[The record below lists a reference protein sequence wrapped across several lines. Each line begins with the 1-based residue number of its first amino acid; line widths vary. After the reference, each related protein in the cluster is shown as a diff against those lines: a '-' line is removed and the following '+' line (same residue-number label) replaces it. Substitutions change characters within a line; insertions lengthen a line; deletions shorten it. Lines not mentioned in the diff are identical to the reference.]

1 VRFTMVRL
9 TVATAFGVIGSA
21 GVSSLR
27 AQELP
32 PTFAELRSLAPLDSA
47 PPLIPPIDVADSTR
61 PRTYGLEGA
70 LVGGAAVGVLLA
82 AFAGSGCSNSEIA
95 GNGPCWDNALLGG
108 ILGFGIG
115 GAAGALMGVSS
126 PSRRKSVPPPEVEQ
140 RPTQGYRPH
149 VSRSS
154 AGSPVPG

>member
-47 PPLIPPIDVADSTR
+47 PPLIPPIDVAGREPT
-61 PRTYGLEGA
+61 GWKLHWWEGP
-70 LVGGAAVGVLLA
+70 L
-82 AFAGSGCSNSEIA
+82 SE
-95 GNGPCWDNALLGG
+95 CC
-108 ILGFGIG
+108 
-115 GAAGALMGVSS
+115 
-126 PSRRKSVPPPEVEQ
+126 
-140 RPTQGYRPH
+140 
-149 VSRSS
+149 
-154 AGSPVPG
+154 